1 MNTEETSGLPS
12 WDLSDLYSG
21 IEAPELEEDLT
32 SMVAQAAAFE
42 QKYKGRIIRS
52 DVTAD
57 SLRSA
62 LEAYESLLQVQYKPG
77 AFASLLFS
85 TDTADSRRGALL
97 QRTREVGSAAA
108 KHLIFFDLEVGNI
121 PQDAFD
127 NIIDQ
132 PQLKPYRHYL
142 QLQREHAKHNLS
154 EAEEGI
160 LEETANTRGRAFE
173 RLFTEI
179 TSRQTF
185 RLGEEELTQSEL
197 LARFH
202 DSNRETRE
210 AASTALTHTLKEGAH
225 ILTFIFNTLLH
236 EKQVIDRLRGF
247 STPEA
252 ARHLDNEVDE
262 AVVNNVVDVC
272 VDNYGTV
279 ADYYHLKR
287 ELLGL
292 DELTHYDRYAP
303 ITSNR
308 TKFSFHEAKDI
319 VLDAFGRF
327 STRLTEITEP
337 FFSRRWIDAALR
349 TGKQGGAYCAGIT
362 PDLHPYIL
370 LNYTDEPRDVMT
382 LAHELGHGVHD
393 VLASKQN
400 LLNYYPVLPL
410 AETASTFGEM
420 LVFDALQTT
429 LSSPHE
435 RLALLCAKI
444 EDTFATVFRQIT
456 MYRFERKAHR
466 LRREE
471 GEQPTEAYCELWQ
484 RTMQEMFGDSP
495 TLGEEHQWWWLY
507 IPHINRSPFYV
518 YAYAFGE
525 LLVLSLYAKYQQ
537 EGEAFVPAYFDLL
550 RAGGS
555 APPAK
560 LIANMG
566 IDITSSDF
574 WQGGCNLIHQR
585 VQQAKE
591 QARAIGESDSGR

>member
-1 MNTEETSGLPS
+1 MKTEETVALPA

-21 IEAPELEEDLT
+21 IEAPELEKDLT
-32 SMVAQAAAFE
+32 SMAAQAAAFE
-42 QKYKGRIIRS
+42 QEYKGRIVRS

-57 SLRSA
+57 LLRSA
-62 LEAYESLLQVQYKPG
+62 LEAYEKLLQAQYKPG

-97 QRTREVGSAAA
+97 QRTREVGSTAA
-108 KHLIFFDLEVGNI
+108 KHLIFFNLEIGNI
-121 PQDAFD
+121 PQDTFD
-127 NIIDQ
+127 DIIVH
-132 PQLKPYRHYL
+132 PQLEPYRHYL
-142 QLQREHAKHNLS
+142 QHQRELAKHNLS

-160 LEETANTRGRAFE
+160 LEETANTRGRAFR

-185 RLGEEELTQSEL
+185 RLDDEELTQSEL

-202 DSNRETRE
+202 DPNRETRK
-210 AASTALTHTLKEGAH
+210 AASTVLTHALKEGAH

-262 AVVNNVVDVC
+262 GVVNMVVDVC

-303 ITSNR
+303 ITSKR
-308 TKFSFHEAKDI
+308 TKFSFDEAKEI

-327 STRLTEITEP
+327 STKLTEIAEP
-337 FFSRRWIDAALR
+337 FFSRRWIDAAIR

-362 PDLHPYIL
+362 PELHPYIL
-370 LNYTDEPRDVMT
+370 LNYTGEPRDVMT

-400 LLNYYPVLPL
+400 LLNYFPVLPL

-420 LVFDALQTT
+420 LVFDALQAT
-429 LSSPHE
+429 LSSPQE
-435 RLALLCAKI
+435 RLALLCGKV
-444 EDTFATVFRQIT
+444 EDTFATVFRQIA
-456 MYRFERKAHR
+456 MYRFEREAHR
-466 LRREE
+466 LRREA

-484 RTMQEMFGDSP
+484 RTMQGMFGDSL

-525 LLVLSLYAKYQQ
+525 LLVLSLYAKYQH
-537 EGEAFVPAYFDLL
+537 EGEAFVSTYFDLL

-560 LIANMG
+560 LIADMG

-574 WQGGCNLIHQR
+574 WQGGCNLIR
-585 VQQAKE
+585 EKVEQAK
-591 QARAIGESDSGR
+591 ALATAIDASDYRH

>member
-1 MNTEETSGLPS
+1 MKTEETGGLPS

-21 IEAPELEEDLT
+21 IEAPELEKDLT
-32 SMVAQAAAFE
+32 SMTAQAAAFE
-42 QKYKGRIIRS
+42 QEYKGRIARS
-52 DVTAD
+52 HVTAD
-57 SLRSA
+57 LLQSA
-62 LEAYESLLQVQYKPG
+62 LAAYEKILQAQYKPG
-77 AFASLLFS
+77 AFANLLFS

-97 QRTREVGSAAA
+97 QRTREVGSVAA
-108 KHLIFFDLEVGNI
+108 KHLIFFELEIGNI
-121 PQDAFD
+121 PQDTFD
-127 NIIDQ
+127 CLISQ
-132 PQLKPYRHYL
+132 PQLEPYRHYL
-142 QLQREHAKHNLS
+142 QHQRELAKHNLS

-179 TSRQTF
+179 TSRQIF

-202 DSNRETRE
+202 DPDRETRK
-210 AASTALTHTLKEGAH
+210 AASTALTHKLKEGAH

-247 STPEA
+247 STAEA

-262 AVVNNVVDVC
+262 AVVNMVVDVC

-279 ADYYHLKR
+279 ADYYRLKR

-292 DELTHYDRYAP
+292 DALTHYDRYAP
-303 ITSNR
+303 ITSKR
-308 TKFSFHEAKDI
+308 TKFSFEEAKDI

-327 STRLTEITEP
+327 SPKLTAITEP

-349 TGKQGGAYCAGIT
+349 TGKQGGAYCAAIT

-370 LNYTDEPRDVMT
+370 MNYTGEPRDVMT

-393 VLASKQN
+393 VLASEQS

-420 LVFDALQTT
+420 LVFDALQAK
-429 LSSPHE
+429 LSSPQE
-435 RLALLCAKI
+435 RLALLCGKV
-444 EDTFATVFRQIT
+444 EDTFATVFRQIA
-456 MYRFERKAHR
+456 MYRFEREVHR
-466 LRREE
+466 LRREQ

-484 RTMQEMFGDSP
+484 QTMQEMFGDSL

-507 IPHINRSPFYV
+507 IPHINQSPFYV

-525 LLVLSLYAKYQQ
+525 LLVLSLYAKYHH
-537 EGEAFVPAYFDLL
+537 EGGAFVPAYFELL

-560 LIANMG
+560 LIADMG

-574 WQGGCNLIHQR
+574 WQGGCNLILEK
-585 VQQAKE
+585 VKQAKE
-591 QARAIGESDSGR
+591 LAKTISVDNGRY